1 MIEYA
6 SDLGSLGFSEAR
18 LRRLGARIESDLARA
33 RYHGIAVQVSRHG
46 KRVMSAHLGTAGPKG
61 TAISADSVFNM
72 LSLTKVITAVVTLRM
87 VEDGFFAL
95 TTPLSTVMPEMTGAK
110 ASISVYHVLTQTS
123 GLPIDTPGV
132 AADVVAD
139 LEQYARVAFEAEPIC
154 APGER
159 AAYSARIAHTVLGL
173 FLQRV
178 AGKPFVELV
187 REYVTEPLQMSSTVV
202 GRIPEHDAVRVPLS
216 AAPYVMGDQRAVVDG
231 HIEYIDQFSLR
242 DGAVV
247 PGSNGF
253 STSGDVH
260 TLASALLSG
269 RDATG
274 EVFLSSPMREL
285 VSRNHTGQMVNDLV
299 VMTLHGRNLVE
310 YPAYLAMGFWGR
322 GDGMIHGAF
331 GHLTSP
337 RTFGGLGRGTN
348 VLWVDPLHGVVFSA
362 LTAGLM
368 DEADNLHRF
377 SVLSDLVM
385 SSLADAPS

>member
-1 MIEYA
+1 MIDYA
-6 SDLGSLGFSEAR
+6 PELHELGFSDAR
-18 LRRLGARIESDLARA
+18 LRRLGTRIERDLDAN
-33 RYHGIAVQVSRHG
+33 RYHGIALRVSRHG
-46 KRVMSAHLGTAGPKG
+46 RPVVTAHLGTTGSPESPI
-61 TAISADSVFNM
+61 TADSVFNM
-72 LSLTKVITAVVTLRM
+72 LSLTKVVTAVVTLRM
-87 VEDGFFAL
+87 VEDGWFAL
-95 TTPLSTVMPEMTGAK
+95 TTPLSTVIPELTGTR

-132 AADVVAD
+132 AAEVVAD

-178 AGKPFVELV
+178 AGKPFPELV
-187 REYVTEPLQMSSTVV
+187 REFVSEPLGMRDTVI
-202 GRIPEHDAVRVPLS
+202 GRAPEQDARRVPLS
-216 AAPYVMGDQRAVVDG
+216 AAPYVTGEQRDVVDG
-231 HIEYIDQFSLR
+231 HIDYIDQFSLR
-242 DGAVV
+242 EGAVV

-253 STSGDVH
+253 STPDDVH
-260 TLASALLSG
+260 RLALALLTG
-269 RDATG
+269 RDAAG
-274 EVFLSSPMREL
+274 ELYLSGSMREL
-285 VSRNHTGQMVNDLV
+285 VSRNHTGQLVNDLV
-299 VMTLHGRNLVE
+299 VMTLRGRNLVE

-348 VLWVDPLHGVVFSA
+348 VLWVDPLHGVAFSA

-385 SSLADAPS
+385 SSLMDA